1 MTKAFETT
9 PLPRRFFLQSIAGA
23 AAITALSPFR
33 VSFAAAPGDQR
44 FVFIILRGAMDGLA
58 AVAPYGDPAY
68 AQARGNIA
76 LPKSAY
82 TPIDGFYGLHKSFSG
97 FQNLMQQKEAV
108 VIHAIATPYRER
120 SHFDAQNVLECGATR
135 PHGLRDG
142 WLNRA
147 LSVIDTK
154 SDTPGLAVGQA
165 IPLALQGQVAVGS
178 WSPSAK
184 GVPPDAMLLTLEKLY
199 AQDDIFHSALSQAV
213 NIHDIVDEGG
223 MGKMRGNANLR
234 NRQAM
239 ADTIKAV
246 GKILSDPKGPRIATL
261 ELGGWDTHA
270 QQGTEAGVLANNF
283 ATLDEAFKGLKEALG
298 PLWAKTVVLAATE
311 FGRTVSVN
319 GTGGT
324 DHGTA
329 SCAFMAGGA
338 VNGGGVVAKWPGL
351 DKTQQYEGR
360 DLRPT
365 TDLRQVAKAVLQ
377 NHLQLPLRDVEQHI
391 FPDSLQIR
399 PLDGLIRKT

>member
-1 MTKAFETT
+1 MTNTFDTAH
-9 PLPRRFFLQSIAGA
+9 LPRRFFLQSMAGA
-23 AAITALSPFR
+23 AAFTALSPFR

-58 AVAPYGDPAY
+58 AVPAYGDRAY
-68 AQARGNIA
+68 AQARGSMA
-76 LPKSAY
+76 LSKSAY
-82 TPIDGFYGLHKSFSG
+82 TPIDGFYGLHNSFSG
-97 FQNLMQQKEAV
+97 FQSLMQKKEAV
-108 VIHAIATPYRER
+108 IIHAVATPYRER
-120 SHFDAQNVLECGATR
+120 SHFDAQNVLECGAAR

-154 SDTPGLAVGQA
+154 SDTPGLAVGQT
-165 IPLALQGQVAVGS
+165 IPLALQGKIAVGS
-178 WSPSAK
+178 WSPSGK
-184 GVPPDAMLLTLEKLY
+184 GIPPDALMLTLEKLY
-199 AQDDIFHSALSQAV
+199 AQDTVFHSALSQAV
-213 NIHDIVDEGG
+213 NIHDIVDGNN
-223 MGKMRGNANLR
+223 MGKTRGNANLR

-270 QQGTEAGVLANNF
+270 QQGTDAGVLANNF

-338 VNGGGVVAKWPGL
+338 VNGGGVVGTWPGL

-360 DLRPT
+360 DLKPT

-391 FPDSLQIR
+391 FPDSVQMR
-399 PLDGLIRKT
+399 PLDNLIRKT